1 MMSESLS
8 TSLEVLTSEYGSF
21 ADSLQSVS
29 SNDFLTI
36 GLDENPNINGEDI
49 IFRDNST
56 DTVVYIPYSG
66 EYSYYNNIDNV
77 MEVNSFTLFS
87 AFAVGIISLM
97 VVAFFKVSIDLF
109 KKISK

>member
-8 TSLEVLTSEYGSF
+8 TSLEVLTSEFGLY

-29 SNDFLTI
+29 SNDYLTI
-36 GLDENPNINGEDI
+36 GLDENSEINGEDI
-49 IFRDNST
+49 IFSDNTS
-56 DTVVYIPYSG
+56 DTVVYIPYEG

-97 VVAFFKVSIDLF
+97 IVALFKVSIDLF